1 MHCFGGQGGCLGDEH
16 QVDTGFHGSQHAVD
30 RAVEL
35 FDGVHLHAVGNDD
48 AAKAQ
53 LFPQEARHD
62 AAGHGGGD
70 VLRLDLWKEDVG
82 GHHGGCTG
90 LDARNK
96 RFQFPLHQL
105 VKAAVDAGQAKVGIH
120 RRIAMAGEML
130 ERAVDAAVQQ
140 AAHHLA
146 AVFGHTLRRIAV
158 AAHADDRVVRVAVD
172 VHDRGQIE
180 IHAAAAQF
188 LGGQQAHIVG
198 VAGVAGGGYRHGTG
212 DVDLTLRQAGYNA
225 ALLVDGDEGRHAGF
239 FLHHFAQGGAELF
252 QLGAIL
258 DIAAEKDDV
267 ADLIFFDKPQK
278 FFRRL

>member
-1 MHCFGGQGGCLGDEH
+1 M
-16 QVDTGFHGSQHAVD
+16 
-30 RAVEL
+30 
-35 FDGVHLHAVGNDD
+35 
-48 AAKAQ
+48 
-53 LFPQEARHD
+53 
-62 AAGHGGGD
+62 
-70 VLRLDLWKEDVG
+70 LRLDLRKEDVG
-82 GHHGGCTG
+82 GHHSGCTG

-198 VAGVAGGGYRHGTG
+198 VAGVAGGGYRHGAG
-212 DVDLTLRQAGYNA
+212 DVDLTLRQAGDNA

>member
-1 MHCFGGQGGCLGDEH
+1 MRRDMVAGMCS
-16 QVDTGFHGSQHAVD
+16 GSICGKRMWV
-30 RAVEL
+30 VIT
-35 FDGVHLHAVGNDD
+35 
-48 AAKAQ
+48 
-53 LFPQEARHD
+53 
-62 AAGHGGGD
+62 AGAPA
-70 VLRLDLWKEDVG
+70 
-82 GHHGGCTG
+82 

-180 IHAAAAQF
+180 IHA
-188 LGGQQAHIVG
+188 
-198 VAGVAGGGYRHGTG
+198 RS
-212 DVDLTLRQAGYNA
+212 LRSSWA
-225 ALLVDGDEGRHAGF
+225 VSRP
-239 FLHHFAQGGAELF
+239 
-252 QLGAIL
+252 IS
-258 DIAAEKDDV
+258 
-267 ADLIFFDKPQK
+267 
-278 FFRRL
+278 